1 MGKVLRLA
9 LVMFSISFISYVT
22 YISISKEKIAALKY
36 LSLKSVESLSRI
48 EDIDGGELPGV
59 EITCGSEGTK
69 GPCWQGDCEP
79 FYTPFGFGKA
89 WDCYIPTG
97 NPNDVCVQDAPCI

>member
-1 MGKVLRLA
+1 MKKVTNLIV
-9 LVMFSISFISYVT
+9 VMFSIGFVSYVT
-22 YISISKEKIAALKY
+22 YTSVKKEKIAALTY
-36 LSLKSVESLSRI
+36 LSLTSVESLSRI
-48 EDIDGGELPGV
+48 EDVDGGELPGV

-69 GPCWQGDCEP
+69 GRCWQGDCEP

-97 NPNDVCVQDAPCI
+97 DPNDVCVQDAPCL